1 MTYLAISIRVTLVV
15 TSFCLLLH
23 ATLSEA
29 AKKTLLT
36 YVSIRKKYNATTTT
50 TNTYMYVCM
59 YAQAT
64 ATALYARI

>member
-1 MTYLAISIRVTLVV
+1 MTYLAISVRVTLVV

-36 YVSIRKKYNATTTT
+36 YIRKSTMLRLLL
-50 TNTYMYVCM
+50 NTLLM
-59 YAQAT
+59 
-64 ATALYARI
+64 